1 MQTTQTNLSATTVR
15 ANVNERAFFKS
26 MRHLFSS
33 SFSVMG
39 EMVQNARRAQAT
51 HIAITCDS
59 STRVITISDNGMG
72 IDKFD
77 VLLDLATSGWQS
89 TETQLSE
96 RPFGMGF
103 FSSCYAADRV
113 VVLSKGKRLEIT
125 QEDVIEQRTL
135 QVHPMTSDEL
145 ASMGEW
151 VTRIELHGVNG
162 DLLRNVELPRP
173 AIEMFHQKLG
183 DLVKGFPL
191 PISFNGVDLPRESS
205 QEALKDIGVHTAV
218 GFVAV
223 RNKLFAA
230 GLKNNLQPPTRSN
243 MRLYLQ
249 GLPIEAPEL
258 YYGPDNEYVVHLDSS
273 LFIAQMPDR
282 THLFDSEKQ
291 VAAVQHALIELVRNR
306 LVQEK
311 ASLSAEEFVRDYW
324 DLARTF
330 NMKQLFNDVP
340 FIPYRMLSE
349 VASVARSTDYQDV
362 LVVCCDHLRGQE
374 KLISYEDIKSG
385 RVSVWRNA
393 PGCATEDPFAAVAL
407 KLMQELGIKDVNTL
421 QMSEDHWLKQVCPSY
436 ADLVF
441 QVEIEEA
448 GKQQVEFCWQSSNA
462 TIREAKAATVIVTS
476 TVDPDFRMEHRIEA
490 DWLMLPVEE
499 PEEAAEKRFGYEDQN
514 YTCWILGGGT
524 TWRDH
529 PVNVLATFTDNND
542 QFVEDWESDA
552 KNDWDN
558 KLAVLRDHHLS
569 CTVERILSREYP
581 QFSDNNLGQLALV
594 RLCKYGSPGAS
605 EPLHYSSPR
614 TESLEVNDDMLLRI
628 CAQLQSICGVDV
640 SAEQLGEALWNAVRP
655 GELVDGELNGSYHR
669 NAMLVKVKAN

>member
-1 MQTTQTNLSATTVR
+1 METTTTNQPATTVR

-26 MRHLFSS
+26 MRHLFFS

-51 HIAITCDS
+51 QIAITCDS

-77 VLLDLATSGWQS
+77 VLLDLATSGWES

-113 VVLSKGKRLEIT
+113 VVMSKGKRLEIS
-125 QEDVIEQRTL
+125 QEDVAEQRTL
-135 QVHPMTSDEL
+135 QVHPMTSDEQ

-151 VTRIELHGVNG
+151 VTRIELHGVIG
-162 DLLRNVELPRP
+162 DLLQKVEKPRP
-173 AIEMFHQKLG
+173 ADEVFRQKLS

-191 PISFNGVDLPRESS
+191 PISFNGVDMPRECS
-205 QEALKDIGVHTAV
+205 QEALKEIGVHTSV

-223 RNKLFAA
+223 RGKLIADGFQ
-230 GLKNNLQPPTRSN
+230 NSLQLPTQSN

-249 GLPIEAPEL
+249 GLPIAERER
-258 YYGPDNEYVVHLDSS
+258 YRGIDNDYVVHLDSS

-291 VAAVQHALIELVRNR
+291 VAVIQQALIELVRNR
-306 LVQEK
+306 LVQMK
-311 ASLSAEEFVRDYW
+311 ASLSPEAFVRDCW

-330 NMKQLFNDVP
+330 NMRQLFNDVP
-340 FIPYRMLSE
+340 FIPQRMLSE
-349 VASVARSTDYQDV
+349 VTSVARSTDYQDV
-362 LVVCCDHLRGQE
+362 LAVCHDHVLGQE
-374 KLISYEDIKSG
+374 KLISFEDVKAG
-385 RVSVWRNA
+385 RTCIWRDA
-393 PGCATEDPFAAVAL
+393 PGCTTDDPWAVVAL
-407 KLMQELGIKDVNTL
+407 KVMLEGGIKDANML
-421 QMSEDHWLKQVCPSY
+421 QMPEDHWLNNVCPSY

-448 GKQQVEFCWQSSNA
+448 GSQEVDFCWHSSNA

-476 TVDPDFRMEHRIEA
+476 TVDPDFRMAHRIEA
-490 DWLMLPVEE
+490 DWLMVPLEE
-499 PEEAAEKRFGYEDQN
+499 PGEAVKEFFGYEEQD
-514 YTCWILGGGT
+514 YICWILGGDTSWG
-524 TWRDH
+524 DH
-529 PVNVLATFTDNND
+529 PVNVLATFTDD
-542 QFVEDWESDA
+542 SDRFVEEWETDA

-569 CTVERILSREYP
+569 YSVERIVSREYP
-581 QFSDNNLGQLALV
+581 QFSDNNMGQLALV
-594 RLCKYGSPGAS
+594 RLHKHGAAGAGDPLQYGVA
-605 EPLHYSSPR
+605 R
-614 TESLEVNDDMLLRI
+614 TESLEVNDDLLSRI
-628 CAQLQSICGVDV
+628 CAQLQSISGVAV
-640 SAEQLGEALWNAVRP
+640 TAEHLGEALWNAVRP
-655 GELVDGELNGSYHR
+655 GELVGGELDGSFYR
-669 NAMLVKVKAN
+669 NATLVKAKAD